1 MFLIGKNF
9 SGCRLIL
16 MEDKSLDAEFRVV
29 LLDNGSVSPES
40 VIQARE
46 LASALSIRIGRQVDL
61 ASVSH
66 SDRIPA
72 EQIGGTPA
80 VIWKDYLDRCEESGI
95 RSLAILPL
103 FFGPSYGLRK
113 ARKIVR
119 ERSVGVVPLQIE
131 WASCLVSELC
141 EVLPETMAKSVIRV
155 LDTEVFESA
164 GNEIGSLPSV
174 LLVDH
179 GSPFPEVTEC
189 RDYMAR
195 ALADRLSGRVGEVIA
210 CSMERREGDRYDF
223 NEPLLERAFEKL
235 PNVRD
240 GAVVLSQLFLF
251 PGRHAGAD
259 GDIERICEASPWVK
273 SGGRVVRTEL
283 LGSDPGMVDLL
294 EARWKTVSEAR

>member
-1 MFLIGKNF
+1 
-9 SGCRLIL
+9 

-29 LLDNGSVSPES
+29 LLDNGSVSPDS

-46 LASALSIRIGRQVDL
+46 LGSALSIRIGRRVDL

-80 VIWKDYLDRCEESGI
+80 VVWKDYLENCEERGI
-95 RSLAILPL
+95 RSLEVLPL

-113 ARKIVR
+113 ARKMVK
-119 ERSVGVVPLQIE
+119 ERTVGIAPFRIE
-131 WASCLVSELC
+131 WAPCLVSESC
-141 EVLPETMAKSVIRV
+141 EILTEAMVKSTIRV

-164 GNEIGSLPSV
+164 RSEMGSLPSV

-189 RDYMAR
+189 RDFMAK
-195 ALADRLSGRVGEVIA
+195 AMKDRLGGRVGEVIA

-223 NEPLLERAFEKL
+223 NEPLLERALEEL
-235 PNVRD
+235 PNSGD

-251 PGRHAGAD
+251 PGRHAGVD
-259 GDIERICEASPWVK
+259 GDIERICQASPWVK
-273 SGGRVVRTEL
+273 AGGRVVRTEL
-283 LGSDPGMVDLL
+283 LGSDPRMVDLL
-294 EARWKTVSEAR
+294 EARWKTILE